1 MPGWWY
7 NVESTTTAHLLH
19 QFKLAIASALNS
31 KSDVRALMRA
41 RSAKQRF
48 PVAQW
53 VEDLEILQSTAVRIH
68 SKGLVKAHGQPYTP
82 SGLNSSSGFLES
94 PIASSTGVQTPPPV
108 AHSREGSHT
117 NVNRF
122 SNVGPQ
128 QRNTIVYSRDPSP
141 DSNEKRRTGLIRQLS
156 LGVRSGPGHAE
167 RRSRRKLRKSRIPA
181 FEENPTPAPTD
192 TEESDGDDEHIPS
205 YYGDD
210 EYTLTPEQAEESRRI
225 EAAHQQGTVYGGP
238 MMALHSNPP
247 YSSQGSLPMTR
258 PLNSSS
264 TLGAPPSTDDI
275 LLPPGRPY
283 AQPANRMSTSSV
295 LSVDTIVG
303 DKKDF
308 KLQKVEPFFT
318 DSTGEYYRVFEGRL
332 QGLNG
337 SNSESHL
344 CIEEFLEKS
353 EKKWFDKFRDARL
366 GLNNNNNSQFFKGK
380 RFSTSV
386 ESLSNDESDS
396 RDSAIYVTKEGDEFL
411 LGKDY
416 VPPTGIKKWMQVR
429 IGDWPVYSLFLGLGQ
444 IIAANSYQITLLT
457 GEVGQTP
464 EKLYGIATTYL
475 VTSIIWWFIFRYFKS
490 VVCLSLP
497 WFFYGLA
504 FTLIGVS
511 HWESNEFNRGW
522 IQNVASGAYAA
533 ASSSGSLFFA
543 LNFGDES
550 GAPVREWVF
559 RACMIQGSQQ
569 AYIIGL
575 WYWGSTIT
583 AATSNGI
590 TDPQGYITNT
600 WKMTYV
606 IVPLYTSQDGLL
618 TGYRTVLSVYRL
630 LSSSG

>member
-1 MPGWWY
+1 
-7 NVESTTTAHLLH
+7 
-19 QFKLAIASALNS
+19 
-31 KSDVRALMRA
+31 
-41 RSAKQRF
+41 
-48 PVAQW
+48 
-53 VEDLEILQSTAVRIH
+53 
-68 SKGLVKAHGQPYTP
+68 
-82 SGLNSSSGFLES
+82 
-94 PIASSTGVQTPPPV
+94 
-108 AHSREGSHT
+108 
-117 NVNRF
+117 
-122 SNVGPQ
+122 
-128 QRNTIVYSRDPSP
+128 
-141 DSNEKRRTGLIRQLS
+141 
-156 LGVRSGPGHAE
+156 
-167 RRSRRKLRKSRIPA
+167 
-181 FEENPTPAPTD
+181 
-192 TEESDGDDEHIPS
+192 
-205 YYGDD
+205 
-210 EYTLTPEQAEESRRI
+210 
-225 EAAHQQGTVYGGP
+225 
-238 MMALHSNPP
+238 
-247 YSSQGSLPMTR
+247 
-258 PLNSSS
+258 
-264 TLGAPPSTDDI
+264 
-275 LLPPGRPY
+275 
-283 AQPANRMSTSSV
+283 MSTSSV
-295 LSVDTIVG
+295 LSVDTVVG
-303 DKKDF
+303 DKRDF

-318 DSTGEYYRVFEGRL
+318 DSTGEYYRAFEARL

-366 GLNNNNNSQFFKGK
+366 GLSNNTSQFFKGK

-590 TDPQGYITNT
+590 TDPQGYVTNT